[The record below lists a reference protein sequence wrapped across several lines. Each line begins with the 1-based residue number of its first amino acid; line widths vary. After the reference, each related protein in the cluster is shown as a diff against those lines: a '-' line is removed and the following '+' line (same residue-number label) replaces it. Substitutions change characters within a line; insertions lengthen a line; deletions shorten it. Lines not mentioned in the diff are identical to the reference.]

1 MKGRNLYFFCIGAFV
16 VLVITLLFLRPVPF
30 SWNPTFGARDKNP
43 FGSYVFDSLLRQAM
57 PAGYRVRNLSW
68 HEIKTDSTARRSNL
82 LFTENEFYLDED
94 DMVSLLE
101 LADSGMNVCIAAG
114 SISYNLADTLQ
125 LHVDW
130 STLNN
135 APVLRNLLVNKT
147 LCDTISWDFDGM
159 YDGRE
164 YIVSYAL
171 SPGTIHGDSVYTKPI
186 WEYNAFLRN
195 GQDYDPCVVS
205 RDYGRGKLVIAM
217 FPLLFTNYG
226 MLNRDNA
233 QLVFRTLSL
242 LDLRRPTIRITDTVS
257 RYSADGDQIKPD
269 TPLQFF
275 VMNKPLRWAI
285 YLALGLVAV
294 FMLLHLRR
302 RQRAIPVVKEPENKQ
317 LEFAQLI
324 GTLYY
329 QRGDHAD
336 LLRKKYNYFAEHLR
350 RELFVDIDNEADDRD
365 NFQRIA
371 LMTSIHERTIS
382 GSIRAIRQTVAEED
396 PFLTT
401 EMLQMY
407 VDTMNK
413 IIRAIQ

>member
-1 MKGRNLYFFCIGAFV
+1 
-16 VLVITLLFLRPVPF
+16 
-30 SWNPTFGARDKNP
+30 
-43 FGSYVFDSLLRQAM
+43 
-57 PAGYRVRNLSW
+57 
-68 HEIKTDSTARRSNL
+68 
-82 LFTENEFYLDED
+82 
-94 DMVSLLE
+94 
-101 LADSGMNVCIAAG
+101 
-114 SISYNLADTLQ
+114 
-125 LHVDW
+125 
-130 STLNN
+130 
-135 APVLRNLLVNKT
+135 
-147 LCDTISWDFDGM
+147 
-159 YDGRE
+159 
-164 YIVSYAL
+164 
-171 SPGTIHGDSVYTKPI
+171 
-186 WEYNAFLRN
+186 
-195 GQDYDPCVVS
+195 
-205 RDYGRGKLVIAM
+205 
-217 FPLLFTNYG
+217 
-226 MLNRDNA
+226 
-233 QLVFRTLSL
+233 
-242 LDLRRPTIRITDTVS
+242 
-257 RYSADGDQIKPD
+257 
-269 TPLQFF
+269 
-275 VMNKPLRWAI
+275 MNKPLRWAI

-371 LMTSIHERTIS
+371 LMTSIDERTIS